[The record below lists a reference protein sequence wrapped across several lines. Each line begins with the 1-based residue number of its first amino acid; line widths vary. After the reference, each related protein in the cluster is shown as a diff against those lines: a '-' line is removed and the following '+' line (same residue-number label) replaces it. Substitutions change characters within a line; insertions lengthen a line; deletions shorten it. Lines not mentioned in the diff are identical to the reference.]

1 MTSMDS
7 PGESM
12 VARAILDAGDHLLS
26 ADPPIELL
34 HMRAGG
40 GAGDR
45 LAIPPI
51 ARVARLAR
59 RLGIAVSRKVV
70 VADEEGDLDLWVQAR
85 PETGQI
91 RLSVSGWRDRTA
103 WKPVASSADHAAAGA
118 DFRWETDAALRLT
131 FLSPGAGRRHGF
143 DAEAM
148 LGRPLNALFEF
159 DPKATGAGRAFDE
172 AAPLDGR
179 GARLRPTDAP
189 VRLSAAIR
197 HDGMGGIAGLVGATY
212 LIDEPGEE
220 EADTLVSHGGPPLT
234 ASFIAGLDRA
244 LRTPLSRIVANADSI
259 AARADGPIAADYAE
273 YATDIAHAG
282 RHLMG
287 LVDNLVELQAIE
299 QPDFRLVATPI
310 DLADVARRAAGLL
323 GVRAESAGVTVRR
336 PGMAEGMPATGDFG
350 RSLQIMINLIGNALR
365 YSPRGGEVVV
375 ATERD
380 GEWALVSVTDRG
392 KGIAPE
398 DQARIFEKFERVDTS
413 EPGGNGLGLYIARRL
428 ARAMGGELSVDSM
441 PGEGATFTF
450 RLRAR

>member
-12 VARAILDAGDHLLS
+12 VARAILDGGDRILS

-34 HMRAGG
+34 HIRAGG
-40 GAGDR
+40 GAADR
-45 LAIPPI
+45 LAVAPI
-51 ARVARLAR
+51 ARIARLAR

-91 RLSVSGWRDRTA
+91 RLSVSGWRDRAA
-103 WKPVASSADHAAAGA
+103 WKPGAPPPDHAAAGA
-118 DFRWETDAALRLT
+118 DFLWEADAALRLT
-131 FLSPGAGRRHGF
+131 FLSPDAGRRHGF
-143 DAEAM
+143 DGAAM
-148 LGRPLNALFEF
+148 LGQPLNALFVLGGPSIGPVLLS
-159 DPKATGAGRAFDE
+159 D

-212 LIDEPGEE
+212 LIDSSDADDGARRPG
-220 EADTLVSHGGPPLT
+220 AAPLT
-234 ASFIAGLDRA
+234 ESFTAGLDRA
-244 LRTPLSRIVANADSI
+244 LRMPLARIVANADSI

-282 RHLMG
+282 RHLIG

-299 QPDFRLVATPI
+299 QHDFTLAAIPI

-323 GVRAESAGVTVRR
+323 GVRADAAGVAVRR
-336 PGMAEGMPATGDFG
+336 PGMAEGMPALGDFG
-350 RSLQIMINLIGNALR
+350 RSLQILINLIGNALR
-365 YSPRGGEVVV
+365 YSPQGGEVLVSV
-375 ATERD
+375 ARED
-380 GEWALVSVTDRG
+380 GWALVRVTDHG

-398 DQARIFEKFERVDTS
+398 DQPRIFEKFERVDPT

-428 ARAMGGELSVDSM
+428 ARAMGGDLSVESV

-450 RLRAR
+450 RLRTR

>member
-12 VARAILDAGDHLLS
+12 VARAILDAGDHILS

-45 LAIPPI
+45 MAVPPI

-59 RLGIAVSRKVV
+59 RLGITVSRKVV
-70 VADEEGDLDLWVQAR
+70 VADDEGDLDLWVQAR

-91 RLSVSGWRDRTA
+91 RLSVSGWRDRNA
-103 WKPVASSADHAAAGA
+103 WKPSAPPPDHAAAGA

-131 FLSPGAGRRHGF
+131 FLSPGAGLRHGF

-148 LGRPLNALFEF
+148 LGRPLNALFLF
-159 DPKATGAGRAFDE
+159 DPKATGTSRLLDE

-197 HDGMGGIAGLVGATY
+197 HDGMGGIAGLVGATF
-212 LIDEPGEE
+212 LIDEPGED
-220 EADTLVSHGGPPLT
+220 DTDALIPPGGPPLT
-234 ASFIAGLDRA
+234 ETFTAGLDKA
-244 LRTPLSRIVANADSI
+244 LRTPLARIVANADSI
-259 AARADGPIAADYAE
+259 AARADGPIAAEYADYAN
-273 YATDIAHAG
+273 DIAHAG

-299 QPDFRLVATPI
+299 QADFRLTATPI

-323 GVRAESAGVTVRR
+323 GVRAEAAGVTIRR
-336 PGMAEGMPATGDFG
+336 PALSEGLPALGDFG
-350 RSLQIMINLIGNALR
+350 RSLQIMINLIGNAVR
-365 YSPRGGEVVV
+365 YSSRGGEVVV
-375 ATERD
+375 TAERD
-380 GEWALVSVTDRG
+380 GEWALVSVADRG

-398 DQARIFEKFERVDTS
+398 DQARIFEKFERVDPS

-428 ARAMGGELSVDSM
+428 ARAMGGELSVESV

-450 RLRAR
+450 RLRSR

>member
-12 VARAILDAGDHLLS
+12 VARAILDAGDHILS

-34 HMRAGG
+34 HVRAGG
-40 GAGDR
+40 DVGDR
-45 LAIPPI
+45 LAVAPI

-59 RLGIAVSRKVV
+59 RLGIAVSRQVM
-70 VADEEGDLDLWVQAR
+70 VADDEGDLDLWVQAR

-91 RLSVSGWRDRTA
+91 RLSISGWRDRTA
-103 WKPVASSADHAAAGA
+103 WQPSATPPDYAATGA

-131 FLSPGAGRRHGF
+131 FLSPGAGIRHGF
-143 DAEAM
+143 DAATM
-148 LGRPLNALFEF
+148 LGQPLKALFAF
-159 DPKATGAGRAFDE
+159 DPKTSGVLVDDT
-172 AAPLDGR
+172 APLDGR

-197 HDGMGGIAGLVGATY
+197 HDGAGGIAGLVGATY
-212 LIDEPGEE
+212 LIDEPGEA
-220 EADTLVSHGGPPLT
+220 EAEHPIIAGGPPLT
-234 ASFIAGLDRA
+234 ESFTAGLDRA
-244 LRTPLSRIVANADSI
+244 LRTPLARIVANADSI

-273 YATDIAHAG
+273 YAQDIAHAG

-299 QPDFRLVATPI
+299 QADFRLAATSI

-323 GVRAESAGVTVRR
+323 GVRADSAGVTIRR
-336 PGMAEGMPATGDFG
+336 PGMSEGMPAIGDFG
-350 RSLQIMINLIGNALR
+350 RSLQIMINLVGNAVR
-365 YSPRGGEVVV
+365 YTPRDGEVVV
-375 ATERD
+375 TAERD
-380 GEWALVSVTDRG
+380 GEWSLVSVTDHG

-398 DQARIFEKFERVDTS
+398 DQARIFEKFERVDPT

-428 ARAMGGELSVDSM
+428 ARAMGGELSVESV

-450 RLRAR
+450 RLRSH